1 MRRAGGH
8 DENSMTLRTFLA
20 GALAVIAALTLPAAP
35 CRAQS
40 GAADASP
47 VPAATILKAAELAYT
62 REILRARAK
71 GALDSSGRHVAIVRG
86 VLQPIVAKTGTLYR
100 ETADWSWAISVET
113 RDEPVAYC
121 LPGGKILVSTGLIDR
136 PGLTPDELGAVLAHA
151 IAHAIARDDA
161 EEAVARL
168 VREGRAVNADPNRT
182 LLNLAEIL
190 AQVITDVPHDVND
203 ERATDTRALELMAR
217 LGIDPR
223 PAVDAWRKIA
233 RAGGA
238 TPPGFLSLHPTWSGR
253 SGELEA
259 QMPAMVA
266 LYEAALREQPPPVPS
281 APPQR
286 TPRRR

>member
-1 MRRAGGH
+1 MH
-8 DENSMTLRTFLA
+8 
-20 GALAVIAALTLPAAP
+20 
-35 CRAQS
+35 
-40 GAADASP
+40 
-47 VPAATILKAAELAYT
+47 
-62 REILRARAK
+62 
-71 GALDSSGRHVAIVRG
+71 
-86 VLQPIVAKTGTLYR
+86 R
-100 ETADWSWAISVET
+100 ETADWSWAVSVET

-136 PGLTPDELGAVLAHA
+136 TGLTPAELGAVLAHA
-151 IAHAIARDDA
+151 IAHAMAGDDA

-168 VREGRAVNADPNRT
+168 VREGRAVSADPNRT

-190 AQVITDVPHDVND
+190 TKVITDVPHGVDD

-217 LGIDPR
+217 LGQDPR

-238 TPPGFLSLHPTWSGR
+238 TPPGFLSLHPTWSER
-253 SGELEA
+253 IGELEA

-266 LYEAALREQPPPVPS
+266 LYETALREQPPPAPS
-281 APPQR
+281 APPPR